1 MKKFIVSLLVI
12 FVIIPV
18 ILLGG
23 GYFLLENR
31 YDDTY
36 MFGTYINDVYAE
48 DITPEQMNE
57 KLLSF
62 LEERTILIETKEG
75 EVELPLSKISF
86 AYSYEEE
93 LEQIQKQN
101 DAVRWAEQMIERGGE
116 FADYHVEPVGSYDKE
131 ALKAFM
137 KEHKELTDRS
147 GQKDIRVEI
156 YKTADGYALRDDT
169 LTILDGEK
177 AEAAIDAAIM
187 DGRDRVNLEKEG
199 CYIPKRY
206 TSAMKKVLWEWEDVD
221 RLQQSEI
228 TYVFGSNTEVV
239 DAAVLSDWIALD
251 EEGNFFYNEDGVL
264 TYDKEKVKEFV
275 EGLAKKYDTTDKV
288 RRFRATS
295 GREVTIKNSSY
306 GNAID
311 QKAEVEYLLDTAP
324 RGVTEV
330 HIPEYSQRAFAEGD
344 DDIGDTYIEV
354 DMSIQTLYYYQN
366 GRMVLETP
374 VVTGN
379 TRLGRG
385 TPEKV
390 CYVYYKQ
397 RHRTL
402 IGPDYRTPVSYWM
415 AVNGNIGIHDA
426 SWRGK
431 FGGTIYKTNGS
442 HGCINTPTKAVSQ
455 LYDMVEIG
463 TPVIVFY

>member
-1 MKKFIVSLLVI
+1 MKKFLASLCII
-12 FVIIPV
+12 FVVIPAV
-18 ILLGG
+18 LIGG
-23 GYFLLENR
+23 GYFLLEKR
-31 YDDTY
+31 YDGTY

-57 KLLSF
+57 KLLGF
-62 LEERTILIETKEG
+62 LEERTIMISTREG
-75 EVELPLSKISF
+75 EIELPLSRIDF

-93 LEQIQKQN
+93 LKKIQKQSGT
-101 DAVRWAEQMIERGGE
+101 AQWAQRMLERGGE
-116 FADYHVEPVGSYDKE
+116 FTDYHVEPVGSYDRE
-131 ALKAFM
+131 ALKTFM

-147 GQKDIRVEI
+147 GQTDIRVEI
-156 YKTADGYALRDDT
+156 QKTADGYELRDDT
-169 LTILDGEK
+169 LLILDGEK
-177 AEAAIDAAIM
+177 AAAAIDAAIM
-187 DGRDRVNLEKEG
+187 DGRDRVDLEKEG

-206 TSAMKKVLWEWEDVD
+206 TSAMKKVLWEWEDVN
-221 RLQQSEI
+221 RLQQSQI
-228 TYVFGSNTEVV
+228 TYVFGSNEEVV
-239 DAAVLSDWIALD
+239 DASVLSDWIALD
-251 EEGNFFYNEDGVL
+251 EDGNFFYNEDGIL
-264 TYDKEKVKEFV
+264 TYDKEKVKAFV
-275 EGLAKKYDTTDKV
+275 ESLAKKYDTTDKV

-311 QKAEVEYLLDTAP
+311 QKAEVEYLMDTAP
-324 RGVTEV
+324 RGVSEV

-366 GRMVLETP
+366 GRMILQTP

-442 HGCINTPTKAVSQ
+442 HGCINTPTKAVSV
-455 LYDMVEIG
+455 LYDLVEIG
-463 TPVIVFY
+463 TPVIIFY